1 MIQMIKNLSKEAL
14 KEYYQELKSKYEEY
28 KAMGLNLDMSR
39 GKPCQEQLD
48 LSAKILTVLNDSE
61 DCISKDGTDCRNYG
75 VLAGIV
81 EAREMFAEL
90 FDVEV
95 DETIVGGNSSL
106 NMIYDTIC
114 RAMLFGVY
122 GGEKP
127 WGQQG
132 EIKFLCPVPGYD
144 RHFAICEAFGI
155 KMINVPMTPTGPDMK
170 IVKEYVES
178 DPQIK
183 GIWCVP
189 KYSNPD
195 GITYSADTVMALVD
209 LEPAAPDFR
218 IFWDNA
224 YAVHYFADEDDKLV
238 EIMAEL
244 KKRGKEDMLFMYTS
258 TSKVSYPGA
267 GVGAMAASKNNVQ
280 LILKQMMPQCIGPDK
295 LNQLRHVRY
304 FKDATG
310 YKQYMKKHAAI
321 LRPRFETV
329 LETLKRELGGEDI
342 AHWIEPNGGYFVSLY
357 VMEGCAKRVVSLLA
371 EAGVKMTS
379 AGATYPYGKDPSDSN
394 IRIAPT
400 YPTTDELH
408 TAMDMLCLCVKM
420 AAAEKLLEK

>member
-1 MIQMIKNLSKEAL
+1 MIKDLNKTDLAKYYADL
-14 KEYYQELKSKYEEY
+14 KEKYEQY

-39 GKPCQEQLD
+39 GKPCKEQLD
-48 LSAKILTVLNDSE
+48 LSAKILTILNDSE

-90 FDVEV
+90 FDVEP

-155 KMINVPMTPTGPDMK
+155 KMINVPMTPHGPDMK

-209 LEPAAPDFR
+209 LNPAAPDFR

-238 EIMAEL
+238 EIMQEL
-244 KKRGKEDMLFMYTS
+244 KKVGKEDMLFMYTS

-321 LRPRFETV
+321 LRPRFDTV
-329 LETLKRELGGEDI
+329 LSTLKRELEGEGV

-379 AGATYPYGKDPSDSN
+379 AGATYPYGKDPYDSY

-408 TAMDMLCLCVKM
+408 IAMDMLCLCVKM
-420 AAAEKLLEK
+420 AAAEKLLETK

>member
-1 MIQMIKNLSKEAL
+1 
-14 KEYYQELKSKYEEY
+14 
-28 KAMGLNLDMSR
+28 
-39 GKPCQEQLD
+39 
-48 LSAKILTVLNDSE
+48 
-61 DCISKDGTDCRNYG
+61 
-75 VLAGIV
+75 
-81 EAREMFAEL
+81 
-90 FDVEV
+90 
-95 DETIVGGNSSL
+95 
-106 NMIYDTIC
+106 MIYDTIC

-155 KMINVPMTPTGPDMK
+155 KMVNVPMTHGGPDMK
-170 IVKEYVES
+170 IVKELVES

-195 GITYSADTVMALVD
+195 GITYSAETVMALVD
-209 LEPAAPDFR
+209 LNPAAPDFR

-238 EIMAEL
+238 EIMNEL
-244 KKRGKEDMLFMYTS
+244 KKVGKEDMLFMYTS

-304 FKDATG
+304 F
-310 YKQYMKKHAAI
+310 
-321 LRPRFETV
+321 
-329 LETLKRELGGEDI
+329 
-342 AHWIEPNGGYFVSLY
+342 
-357 VMEGCAKRVVSLLA
+357 
-371 EAGVKMTS
+371 
-379 AGATYPYGKDPSDSN
+379 
-394 IRIAPT
+394 
-400 YPTTDELH
+400 
-408 TAMDMLCLCVKM
+408 
-420 AAAEKLLEK
+420 